1 MITHYNLDYG
11 TFILPI
17 VEEDSAVWTRLIDDL
32 GAYTLLE
39 IDYETKTHTKV
50 GIDYSLHDFKNLKY
64 AKAELDAVYKYVKE
78 YFGIS
83 GKSGK
88 VDEAIWHKENKE
100 FLAEHKRQQIQWY
113 SNCLQ
118 ETLDEGVDA
127 TYQRGS
133 WFDTAT
139 IDSDPNIEKKMP
151 AKQNDKG
158 EYWAITTNSKYKSQ
172 QEFDDKINEYK
183 NKLKELEEA

>member
-1 MITHYNLDYG
+1 MITHYNLDQG

-17 VEEDSAVWTRLIDDL
+17 VEEDNDIWTRLINDL

-50 GIDYSLHDFKNLKY
+50 DIDYSLHDFKNLKY
-64 AKAELDAVYKYVKE
+64 AKAELDAVYKYVKK
-78 YFGIS
+78 YFGIT
-83 GKSGK
+83 GK

-100 FLAEHKRQQIQWY
+100 FLAEHKQQQIQWY
-113 SNCLQ
+113 SDCLQ
-118 ETLDEGVDA
+118 KTLDEGIDA
-127 TYQRGS
+127 TYQNSS

-139 IDSDPNIEKKMP
+139 IDSDPNIVKGMP
-151 AKQNDKG
+151 PKQNNKG
-158 EYWAITTNSKYKSQ
+158 EYWAIKTNRKYKSQ